1 MSKYE
6 LLVFEGIEQP
16 GEEIIVTIML
26 VLTELDKLLIYNNIH
41 A

>member
-1 MSKYE
+1 MYE

-16 GEEIIVTIML
+16 VEDINVTIML
-26 VLTELDKLLIYNNIH
+26 DLTELDKLLIYNNIH

>member
-16 GEEIIVTIML
+16 GEDIIVTIML
-26 VLTELDKLLIYNNIH
+26 DLTELDKLLIYNNIH

>member
-16 GEEIIVTIML
+16 GEDINVTIML